1 MYPQLEI
8 NINKLHNNVS
18 HIIKMAK
25 QRNIKISLVS
35 KVLAGN
41 KKIVQEL
48 MIHEFSHLADSR
60 IENLIKFK
68 DLRLPKLL
76 LRIPMPSELNKVV
89 KYCDVSLNSDL
100 LTIRKLNEIAK
111 KHRKVHNIILMFDLG
126 DLREGI
132 FFQDDYLSIVSEI
145 LKLSNIKLLGIG
157 TNLTC
162 YGGIVPSINN
172 LSQLVKIKKT
182 IEKEFNYHLEIIS
195 GGNSSSLYLLENHD
209 FPNEINNLR
218 IGEAIF
224 LGRETAYG
232 HLLERLH
239 DDIFILKAQLV
250 EVYNKPSYPIGEMSM
265 DSFGN
270 KPQIIDKG
278 NMTRG
283 ILAIGKQDIQLDNL
297 IPQGKFQII
306 GGSSDHLIIDL
317 NNQNYHVGDILSF
330 KINYPGLL
338 QLMTSKYIKKV
349 IIK

>member
-8 NINKLHNNVS
+8 NIKKLHENAS
-18 HIIKMAK
+18 QIIKIAK
-25 QRNIKISLVS
+25 QRNIKISLVT

-41 KKIVQEL
+41 KKIVEEL
-48 MIHEFSHLADSR
+48 MNHDFTHIADSR

-68 DLRLPKLL
+68 DFQLPKLL
-76 LRIPMPSELNKVV
+76 LRIPMLSELNKVV

-100 LTIRKLNEIAK
+100 STIRKLNGIAK
-111 KHRKVHNIILMFDLG
+111 KHRIVHNIILMFDLG

-132 FFQDDYLSIVSEI
+132 FFQDNYLNLVNEI
-145 LKLSNIKLLGIG
+145 LQLSNIKLLGIG

-162 YGGIVPSINN
+162 YGGIVPSIDN
-172 LSQLVKIKKT
+172 LSELVNINKI
-182 IEKEFNYHLEIIS
+182 IEKKFNYHLEIIS

-209 FPNEINNLR
+209 FPSEINNLR

-232 HLLERLH
+232 HLLEGLH

-278 NMTRG
+278 NMNRG

-297 IPQGKFQII
+297 IPIGKYQVI

-317 NNQNYHVGDILSF
+317 NNENYHSGDILSF

-338 QLMTSKYIKKV
+338 QLMTSKYVKKV
-349 IIK
+349 LLK